1 MGIHLSTT
9 STLHTELRIEI
20 TMSQTFWMAVFVAV
34 MCLAV
39 SQAAPAAEAKI
50 IDNVP
55 EKLGNLL
62 NSVLEFKGQVLNV
75 VLSPFHY
82 VAGTL
87 LIRTQ
92 RLTSCR
98 SCSSPSSSQFLNESL

>member
-1 MGIHLSTT
+1 MGIHSPFNYEHPTHRTT
-9 STLHTELRIEI
+9 NRNHH
-20 TMSQTFWMAVFVAV
+20 
-34 MCLAV
+34 V
-39 SQAAPAAEAKI
+39 SDFLDGCFCGCYVLGCFSGCSGGEAKI

-87 LIRTQ
+87 FG
-92 RLTSCR
+92 SGPNA
-98 SCSSPSSSQFLNESL
+98 SPVAEVVPVPAPVSF

>member
-1 MGIHLSTT
+1 
-9 STLHTELRIEI
+9 
-20 TMSQTFWMAVFVAV
+20 MAVFVAV

-87 LIRTQ
+87 FG
-92 RLTSCR
+92 SGPNA
-98 SCSSPSSSQFLNESL
+98 SPVAEVVPVPAPVSF